1 MSSKTDNK
9 CFFGVL
15 LNEICDTLESD
26 EFNESE
32 IEILSR
38 FCMREEEDS
47 EYKNKKY
54 KTFSQLRNFDFWVD
68 VNAVINQIAKSRKLT
83 LSKSKR
89 RQSFDLSD
97 IIGKLLTLLQF
108 FKASKISW
116 EYEKLQPCEFYTLR
130 LKYSKDILNSKFDEN
145 LSK

>member
-15 LNEICDTLESD
+15 LNEIWDTLEND

-47 EYKNKKY
+47 EYKNK
-54 KTFSQLRNFDFWVD
+54 
-68 VNAVINQIAKSRKLT
+68 
-83 LSKSKR
+83 
-89 RQSFDLSD
+89 
-97 IIGKLLTLLQF
+97 
-108 FKASKISW
+108 
-116 EYEKLQPCEFYTLR
+116 
-130 LKYSKDILNSKFDEN
+130 
-145 LSK
+145 